1 MKFNKQQKTT
11 LIIALILIAI
21 SVIICIAYGANIFTK
36 TKVLVEKKDE
46 LFGTTYKEWQDKLVL
61 GLDYISVFIGAVVV
75 IAGIFLFKFKSHKKE
90 N

>member
-11 LIIALILIAI
+11 IILALILIAI
-21 SVIICIAYGANIFTK
+21 SIIVWLAYGANIFTK
-36 TKVLVEKKDE
+36 TKVLVDKKDE

-75 IAGIFLFKFKSHKKE
+75 VAGIFLFKFKSHKKE

>member
-11 LIIALILIAI
+11 IIIALVLIAI
-21 SVIICIAYGANIFTK
+21 SIIVWIAFGANIFTK

-61 GLDYISVFIGAVVV
+61 GLDYISVFMGAVVV
-75 IAGIFLFKFKSHKKE
+75 IAGIFLFKFKTHKKE

>member
-11 LIIALILIAI
+11 IILALILIAI
-21 SVIICIAYGANIFTK
+21 SIIVWLAYGANIFTK
-36 TKVLVEKKDE
+36 TKVLVDKKDE

-61 GLDYISVFIGAVVV
+61 GLDYISVFIGAVAVV
-75 IAGIFLFKFKSHKKE
+75 AGIFLFKFKSHKKE

>member
-21 SVIICIAYGANIFTK
+21 SVIVWIAYGANIFTK

>member
-11 LIIALILIAI
+11 VIITLILIAI
-21 SVIICIAYGANIFTK
+21 SIIVWIVYGANIFTK

-46 LFGTTYKEWQDKLVL
+46 LFGTTYKEWQDKFIL
-61 GLDYISVFIGAVVV
+61 GLDYTAVFIGAVVV